1 MPEKQLSLSQL
12 SLLIKDIVNNALP
25 MPIWVKAEIS
35 ELHENRNGHCYL
47 ELIEKD
53 ALSNKI
59 TAKFRAIIWDRTY
72 RMLKPYF
79 ETTTQSELKSGI
91 NVLILVKVE
100 YSELYG
106 ISLTINDIDPAFT
119 IGDLEMRRTMVIQQL
134 IAEGVFEMNKE
145 LEFPLVP
152 QRIAIISSETAAG
165 YEDFCNQLN
174 YNEYQFKYKI
184 KLFKAYMQGEQ
195 AEQSIIEAME
205 KIPLNEYDLLV
216 ITRGGGSKSDLAC
229 FDGYD
234 LSNNVAQFPL
244 PVITAIGH
252 ERDTSVVDLVAHTRV
267 KTPTAAAEFIIQK
280 TADYWNRMLN
290 MYENIAEY
298 SNLLIEQ
305 EKNKIEQFI
314 HAILNVKN
322 IISIKKQQ
330 ITYHSEKIKW
340 QSHKIIKLQQQE
352 LSSIGTQFKTMAK
365 HSLIQSRKRLNA
377 IADLL
382 LQQSNF
388 HIKLE
393 HQHLKYI
400 EKNIDAYNPKHVLA
414 KGYSITLINNQVI
427 KSAKNIKVGDK
438 IKTILKDGELISE
451 IKNE

>member
-1 MPEKQLSLSQL
+1 
-12 SLLIKDIVNNALP
+12 
-25 MPIWVKAEIS
+25 
-35 ELHENRNGHCYL
+35 
-47 ELIEKD
+47 
-53 ALSNKI
+53 
-59 TAKFRAIIWDRTY
+59 
-72 RMLKPYF
+72 
-79 ETTTQSELKSGI
+79 
-91 NVLILVKVE
+91 
-100 YSELYG
+100 
-106 ISLTINDIDPAFT
+106 
-119 IGDLEMRRTMVIQQL
+119 
-134 IAEGVFEMNKE
+134 VFEMNKE

>member
-1 MPEKQLSLSQL
+1 MSDKQLSLSQL
-12 SLLIKDIVNNALP
+12 SLIIKEVVNNALP
-25 MPIWVKAEIS
+25 MPLWVKAEIS

-53 ALSNKI
+53 TLSNKI

-79 ETTTQSELKSGI
+79 ETTTQSEFKAGI
-91 NVLILVKVE
+91 NVLFLVKVE

-106 ISLTINDIDPAFT
+106 ISLNITDIDPAYT
-119 IGDLEMRRTMVIQQL
+119 IGDLEMRRTLVIQQL

-174 YNEYQFKYKI
+174 HNEYQFKYTI

-195 AEQSIIEAME
+195 AEQSIIEAMD
-205 KIPLNEYDLLV
+205 KIPLNDFDLLV

-267 KTPTAAAEFIIQK
+267 KTPTAAAEFIVQK
-280 TADYWNRMLN
+280 TADFWNTMLSL
-290 MYENIAEY
+290 YEQITDY
-298 SNLLIEQ
+298 SNNIIEQ

-314 HAILNVKN
+314 HSILNVKN
-322 IISIKKQQ
+322 TLRIKNQQ
-330 ITYHSEKIKW
+330 IAYHSEKIKW
-340 QSHKIIKLQQQE
+340 QSQKIIKLQQQA
-352 LSSIGTQFKTMAK
+352 LSSMGTQFKSTAK
-365 HSLIQSRKRLNA
+365 HSLIQSKKRIKA
-377 IADLL
+377 IADFMV
-382 LQQSNF
+382 QQSNF
-388 HIKLE
+388 YLKLE

-400 EKNIDAYNPKHVLA
+400 EKNIEAYNPKHLLA
-414 KGYSITLINNQVI
+414 KGYSITL
-427 KSAKNIKVGDK
+427 KNGSVVKNANKIRIGDEIITLLGNGKITSKVNK
-438 IKTILKDGELISE
+438 
-451 IKNE
+451 